1 MRKRTTF
8 VMVAVT
14 GAVMG
19 SLWAHDVATT
29 EATAAA
35 LSDQIV
41 QVESEKRAAVME
53 GGDLQAMLD
62 KARAEIDEQEAL
74 VAKVKDDWAKE
85 KKAKLRA
92 RADLS
97 VQDEKVAALGE
108 QVMELQDQVKKVKGQ
123 RDDARAEAKDAWLQ
137 ADTFAD
143 DIEWLWAN
151 PVETWYEDGS
161 YVRYDGETGC
171 APSALCED

>member
-8 VMVAVT
+8 LMVAVT

-74 VAKVKDDWAKE
+74 VEKVRGDWEKE
-85 KKAKLRA
+85 KAAKMRA

-97 VQDEKVAALGE
+97 VQDEKVASLGE
-108 QVMELQDQVKKVKGQ
+108 QVMELQGQVSQQKKDLSAAK
-123 RDDARAEAKDAWLQ
+123 AEAKDAWAQ

-161 YVRYDGETGC
+161 YVRYDGTTGC
-171 APSALCED
+171 APSALCAD